1 MNVKWTLLSKE
12 DYFKNIEYLEIYWT
26 EKEVV
31 NFIEE
36 VDYCIN
42 LLANE
47 NVIFTKS
54 DFDDVY
60 KMIVIKQITLY
71 YSIIDNTI
79 FLMRF
84 WNNYQDLKKFKL

>member
-1 MNVKWTLLSKE
+1 MNVKWTFLSKE

>member
-71 YSIIDNTI
+71 YSINDNTI

>member
-1 MNVKWTLLSKE
+1 MNVKWTFLSKE

-31 NFIEE
+31 NFIEK

>member
-31 NFIEE
+31 NFIEK